1 MDMENIDLLE
11 KKIKKVVDMMK
22 ALKEENWKLEERLAE
37 KDKEFLRLEE
47 EQKSVR
53 SRIEKILG
61 ELEILEPQ
69 KGKVSD

>member
-1 MDMENIDLLE
+1 MENIDLLE
-11 KKIKKVVDMMK
+11 KKIKKVVDIMK
-22 ALKEENWKLEERLAE
+22 ALKEENGKLEERLTE

-47 EQKSVR
+47 EQKAVR

-69 KGKVSD
+69 KGRVSE

>member
-1 MDMENIDLLE
+1 MENIDLLE
-11 KKIKKVVDMMK
+11 KKIKKVVEIMK
-22 ALKEENWKLEERLAE
+22 TLKEENWKLEERLAE

-47 EQKSVR
+47 EQKAVR

-69 KGKVSD
+69 KSRVSD

>member
-1 MDMENIDLLE
+1 MENIDLLE

-22 ALKEENWKLEERLAE
+22 TLKEENWKLEERLAE

-47 EQKSVR
+47 EQRAVR

-69 KGKVSD
+69 KGRVSD

>member
-1 MDMENIDLLE
+1 MENIDLLE
-11 KKIKKVVDMMK
+11 KKIKKVVDIMK
-22 ALKEENWKLEERLAE
+22 AMKEENGKLEERLAE

-47 EQKSVR
+47 EQKAVR

-69 KGKVSD
+69 KGRVSD

>member
-1 MDMENIDLLE
+1 MENIDLLE

-22 ALKEENWKLEERLAE
+22 ALKEENWRLEKRLAD

-47 EQKSVR
+47 EQKAVR

-69 KGKVSD
+69 KGRVSD

>member
-1 MDMENIDLLE
+1 MENIDLLE

-47 EQKSVR
+47 EQKAVR

-61 ELEILEPQ
+61 ELEIMEPQ
-69 KGKVSD
+69 KGRLSD

>member
-1 MDMENIDLLE
+1 MENIDLLE

-22 ALKEENWKLEERLAE
+22 ALKEENWKLEERLAD

-47 EQKSVR
+47 EQKAVR

-69 KGKVSD
+69 KGRVSD

>member
-22 ALKEENWKLEERLAE
+22 ALKEENWKLEERLAD

-47 EQKSVR
+47 EQKAVR

-69 KGKVSD
+69 KGRVSD

>member
-1 MDMENIDLLE
+1 MENIDLLE

-22 ALKEENWKLEERLAE
+22 ALKEENWKLEERLTE

-47 EQKSVR
+47 EQKAVR

-61 ELEILEPQ
+61 ELEIMEPQ
-69 KGKVSD
+69 KGRLSD

>member
-1 MDMENIDLLE
+1 MENIDLLE

-47 EQKSVR
+47 EQKAVR

-69 KGKVSD
+69 KGRVSD

>member
-1 MDMENIDLLE
+1 MENIDLLE

-22 ALKEENWKLEERLAE
+22 ALKEENWRLEERLAD

-47 EQKSVR
+47 EQKAVR

-69 KGKVSD
+69 KGRVSD

>member
-1 MDMENIDLLE
+1 MENIDLLE

-22 ALKEENWKLEERLAE
+22 ALKEENWKLEERLSE

-47 EQKSVR
+47 EQKAVR

-69 KGKVSD
+69 KGRVSD